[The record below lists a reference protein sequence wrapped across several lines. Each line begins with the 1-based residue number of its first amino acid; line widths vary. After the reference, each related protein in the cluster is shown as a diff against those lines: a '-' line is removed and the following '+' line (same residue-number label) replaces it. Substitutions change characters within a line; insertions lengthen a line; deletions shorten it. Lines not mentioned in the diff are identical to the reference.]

1 MIYIVCIGSNLYNC
15 SSIHCVCTA
24 NVVVIRLEGVQTI
37 EELND
42 VYSHF
47 LLYYANDLVT
57 IRNKAKELLKQQH
70 NQPQDLEVTVEEG
83 EPKEKKMMKHAK
95 RRDFYTIC
103 QENGLGAMVAK
114 FGLKPEQFGD
124 NLRDGYQKHETEQ
137 HPVEPEECAAE
148 LVQSSGLVIDG
159 ACMCVCLC
167 ARECVCVRS

>member
-1 MIYIVCIGSNLYNC
+1 MMLFV
-15 SSIHCVCTA
+15 
-24 NVVVIRLEGVQTI
+24 RLEGVQTI

-57 IRNKAKELLKQQH
+57 IRKQQD
-70 NQPQDLEVTVEEG
+70 QSQVLEITVEEG
-83 EPKEKKMMKHAK
+83 GTKEKTMMKHAK

-103 QENGLGAMVAK
+103 QDNGLGKMTAY

-148 LVQSSGLVIDG
+148 FVQPTG
-159 ACMCVCLC
+159 
-167 ARECVCVRS
+167 

>member
-1 MIYIVCIGSNLYNC
+1 MHDHNY
-15 SSIHCVCTA
+15 
-24 NVVVIRLEGVQTI
+24 VIMVSFVRLEGVQTI

-57 IRNKAKELLKQQH
+57 IRNKTKDSLKQQD
-70 NQPQDLEVTVEEG
+70 QLQDSEITVEEG
-83 EPKEKKMMKHAK
+83 GTKEKTMMKHAK

-103 QENGLGAMVAK
+103 QENGLGKMTAY

-148 LVQSSGLVIDG
+148 FVQPTG
-159 ACMCVCLC
+159 
-167 ARECVCVRS
+167 

>member
-1 MIYIVCIGSNLYNC
+1 M
-15 SSIHCVCTA
+15 
-24 NVVVIRLEGVQTI
+24 

-47 LLYYANDLVT
+47 LLYYGNDLVVL
-57 IRNKAKELLKQQH
+57 RNKTKESRKQQ
-70 NQPQDLEVTVEEG
+70 NQLENLEVSIEEEG
-83 EPKEKKMMKHAK
+83 TKEKTMMKHAK

-103 QENGLGAMVAK
+103 QENGLGALVTK

-148 LVQSSGLVIDG
+148 FVQSTG
-159 ACMCVCLC
+159 
-167 ARECVCVRS
+167 